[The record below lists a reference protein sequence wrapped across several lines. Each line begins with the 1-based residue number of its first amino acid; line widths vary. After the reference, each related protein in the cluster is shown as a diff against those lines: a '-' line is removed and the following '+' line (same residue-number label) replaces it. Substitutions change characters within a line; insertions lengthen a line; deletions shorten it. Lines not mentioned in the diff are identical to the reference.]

1 NKSVS
6 TGNALGFTNNQSAGA
21 GQEVYK
27 IGNYVWEDTN
37 KNGIQELG
45 EVGVK
50 GVTVVAYDNKTNK
63 EVGRTITDEKGGYL
77 I

>member
-1 NKSVS
+1 MV
-6 TGNALGFTNNQSAGA
+6 TTYG
-21 GQEVYK
+21 K
-27 IGNYVWEDTN
+27 IQIKRYSR
-37 KNGIQELG
+37 IR

-77 I
+77 IPNLPNGDTV